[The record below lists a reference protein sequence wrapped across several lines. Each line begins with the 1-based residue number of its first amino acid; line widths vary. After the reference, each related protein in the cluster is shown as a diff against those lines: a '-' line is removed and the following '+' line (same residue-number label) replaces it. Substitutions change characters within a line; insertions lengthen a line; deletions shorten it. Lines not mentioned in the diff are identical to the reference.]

1 MSFLPAFESAKERE
15 RFTARLEA
23 FSDLVFGF
31 SLSLLAIR
39 LDVPANVRDI
49 LNPTR
54 AVPFVITFAIICG
67 MWLEHYRIFRYHF
80 VAHPL
85 EVILNFIFLFGLA
98 ALPFAVQ
105 TFIQFPSEPI
115 SISLYFADFA
125 LVLLVLSILRWRGLM
140 QGGGDLNERERLRDW
155 KRLLIQT
162 AIAAIMIVMV
172 VLLVVGLVPVRSL
185 INYFIPVIL
194 AFVILLRLTV
204 RRLPKFLRKTS
215 GR

>member
-1 MSFLPAFESAKERE
+1 
-15 RFTARLEA
+15 LEA

-67 MWLEHYRIFRYHF
+67 MWLEHYQIFRYHF
-80 VAHPL
+80 VADPL

-140 QGGGDLNERERLRDW
+140 QGRGDLNERERLRDW

-162 AIAAIMIVMV
+162 SVAAIMIVMV
-172 VLLVVGLVPVRSL
+172 VLLVLGLVPVRSL